1 MRTKSRTYI
10 YLTSVFGNTRVQIA
24 SGIGFVS
31 FGQLALVRAGVANL
45 GIADYA
51 SFLRYVSLTFVITLI
66 FGAPAMNLGVLKLS
80 GNTTL
85 SSAIELL
92 ARIISCAMLAS
103 SAIAVCA
110 AFLGQWALFRT
121 ALFIGLIIFITSCNS
136 AQRGVM
142 ASKGEWGSVFKIL
155 AVEGGTKLALII
167 TLNYFFDSTNLSY
180 YLGLL
185 VIPQVLASVM
195 FAGKH
200 SPLEILSNMEKVKI
214 FSFRPWNKLL
224 SIWISGS
231 GSVLATVIP
240 VWAVTNSG
248 PLSPNE
254 IKTLATSLF
263 IFRAPMSFSSAILT
277 PFAVEESKNFED
289 SGREANW
296 NRLGDYL
303 KKNFFRFS
311 TAFAVYGIL
320 AIVLLVLFFGFS
332 TWDVI
337 PLGVLVGVST
347 IFYFVGELVSSFMQT
362 QNKFS
367 YSIFGWA
374 FSTISLW
381 VSFQFLK
388 IDLVTPGF
396 ILVFSS
402 GMLILTHYFVI
413 NFFKLTPRHIFSA
426 RDNHK

>member
-1 MRTKSRTYI
+1 
-10 YLTSVFGNTRVQIA
+10 
-24 SGIGFVS
+24 
-31 FGQLALVRAGVANL
+31 
-45 GIADYA
+45 
-51 SFLRYVSLTFVITLI
+51 
-66 FGAPAMNLGVLKLS
+66 
-80 GNTTL
+80 
-85 SSAIELL
+85 
-92 ARIISCAMLAS
+92 
-103 SAIAVCA
+103 
-110 AFLGQWALFRT
+110 
-121 ALFIGLIIFITSCNS
+121 
-136 AQRGVM
+136 
-142 ASKGEWGSVFKIL
+142 
-155 AVEGGTKLALII
+155 
-167 TLNYFFDSTNLSY
+167 
-180 YLGLL
+180 
-185 VIPQVLASVM
+185 M

-224 SIWISGS
+224 SIWISGA

-277 PFAVEESKNFED
+277 PFAVEESKNFEA

-296 NRLGDYL
+296 NRLGDYIR
-303 KKNFFRFS
+303 KNLFRFS
-311 TAFAVYGIL
+311 SVFALYGIL
-320 AIVLLVLFFGFS
+320 AVVLLVLFFGFS

-337 PLGVLVGVST
+337 PVGVLVGVST

-374 FSTISLW
+374 LSTISLW
-381 VSFQFLK
+381 GSFQFLK
-388 IDLVTPGF
+388 IDMVTPGF

-402 GMLILTHYFVI
+402 GILILTHYFVI
-413 NFFKLTPRHIFSA
+413 NFSKLTPRHIFSA
-426 RDNHK
+426 SDNHE